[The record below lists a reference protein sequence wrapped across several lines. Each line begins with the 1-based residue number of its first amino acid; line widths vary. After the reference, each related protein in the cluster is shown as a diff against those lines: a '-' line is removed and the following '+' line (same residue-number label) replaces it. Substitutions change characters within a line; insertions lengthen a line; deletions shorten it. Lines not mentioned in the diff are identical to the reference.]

1 MPRNS
6 EPKQLEVLAFIH
18 QQVTEQGYPPTI
30 REICDAVGLSSTST
44 VHGHINRLIKR
55 GYLQKDPAKPRALE
69 ITQDGLVAIGI
80 KPHQHEIPL
89 LGVVAAGQ
97 PILAIEEATDYYP
110 VPPTIQDNDDL
121 FMLTIKGNSMINM
134 GILNGDK
141 VIVRQ
146 QETANNRDVVIAMTA
161 ENEVTCKRFYK
172 EARYYRL
179 EPENDN
185 MDPIILEDVR
195 ILGRVIGLFRDSIF

>member
-18 QQVTEQGYPPTI
+18 QHVQDQGYPPTI

-44 VHGHINRLIKR
+44 VHGHINRLIRR
-55 GYLQKDPAKPRALE
+55 GFLQKDPAKPRALE
-69 ITQDGLVAIGI
+69 ITPEGLAAIGI
-80 KPHQHEIPL
+80 RPHQNEIPL
-89 LGVVAAGQ
+89 LGDVAAGQ
-97 PILAIEEATDYYP
+97 PILAIEDATDYYP

-121 FMLTIKGNSMINM
+121 FMLTIRGNSMINM

-146 QETANNRDVVIAMTA
+146 QETANNGDVVIAMTS

-172 EARYYRL
+172 QAHNYRL
-179 EPENDN
+179 EPENDQ
-185 MDPIILEDVR
+185 MEPIILDDVR
-195 ILGRVIGLFRDSIF
+195 VLGRVVALFRDRIL

>member
-18 QQVTEQGYPPTI
+18 QHVQDQGYPPTI

-44 VHGHINRLIKR
+44 VHGHINRLIRR
-55 GYLQKDPAKPRALE
+55 GFLQKDPAKPRALE
-69 ITQDGLVAIGI
+69 ITPEGLAAIGI
-80 KPHQHEIPL
+80 RPHQNEIPL
-89 LGVVAAGQ
+89 LGDVAAGQ
-97 PILAIEEATDYYP
+97 PILAIEDATDYYP

-121 FMLTIKGNSMINM
+121 FMLTIRGNSMINM

-146 QETANNRDVVIAMTA
+146 QETANNGDVVIAMTSG
-161 ENEVTCKRFYK
+161 NEVTCKRFYK
-172 EARYYRL
+172 QAHNYRL
-179 EPENDN
+179 EPENDQ
-185 MDPIILEDVR
+185 MEPIILDDVR
-195 ILGRVIGLFRDSIF
+195 VLGRVVALFRDSIL

>member
-18 QQVTEQGYPPTI
+18 KQVQEQGYPPTI

-44 VHGHINRLIKR
+44 VHGHINRLIRR
-55 GYLQKDPAKPRALE
+55 GFLQKDAAKPRALE
-69 ITQDGLVAIGI
+69 VTPEGLLAIGI
-80 KPHQHEIPL
+80 KPHQNEIPL
-89 LGVVAAGQ
+89 LGEVAAGQ
-97 PILAIEEATDYYP
+97 PILAIEDATDYYP

-121 FMLTIKGNSMINM
+121 FMLTIRGTSMINM

-146 QETANNRDVVIAMTA
+146 QETANNGDVVIAMTP

-172 EARYYRL
+172 QAHNYRL

-185 MDPIILEDVR
+185 MDPIILDDVR
-195 ILGRVIGLFRDSIF
+195 VLGRVVALFRDSIL

>member
-69 ITQDGLVAIGI
+69 ITQDGLAAIGI

-146 QETANNRDVVIAMTA
+146 QETANNGDVVIAMTA

-179 EPENDN
+179 EPENDD
-185 MDPIILEDVR
+185 MDPISLDDVR

>member
-146 QETANNRDVVIAMTA
+146 QETANNGDVVIAMTA

-179 EPENDN
+179 EPENDD
-185 MDPIILEDVR
+185 MDPIILDDVR

>member
-6 EPKQLEVLAFIH
+6 ERKQLEVLAFIH
-18 QQVTEQGYPPTI
+18 QHVQDQGYPPTI

-44 VHGHINRLIKR
+44 VHGHINRLIR
-55 GYLQKDPAKPRALE
+55 RDFLQKDPAKPRALE
-69 ITQDGLVAIGI
+69 ITPEGLAAIGI
-80 KPHQHEIPL
+80 RPHQNEIPL
-89 LGVVAAGQ
+89 LGDVAAGQ
-97 PILAIEEATDYYP
+97 PILAIEDATDYYP

-121 FMLTIKGNSMINM
+121 FMLTIRGNSMINM

-146 QETANNRDVVIAMTA
+146 QETANNGDVVIAMTS

-172 EARYYRL
+172 QAHNYRL
-179 EPENDN
+179 EPENDQ
-185 MDPIILEDVR
+185 MEPIILDDVR
-195 ILGRVIGLFRDSIF
+195 VLGRVVALFRDSIL